1 MNSSECSAR
10 NSAADRQQP
19 NGPNSMTLSMYQAS
33 VPVLVQHLNALL
45 TVLDKAD
52 AFATAKKVD
61 PTVLLTARLAPDM
74 FPLTRQVQ
82 IACDF
87 AKGVSARLAAVD
99 VPSYE
104 DTEKSIPELKARVKK
119 TIDFI
124 QTMKPAQIDGSED
137 RSIEIKMAGKPVTF
151 KGQPYLVNFAMPN
164 FFFHLA
170 MAYGIL
176 RHNGVDLG
184 KRDFMGAV
192 PGMPTA

>member
-1 MNSSECSAR
+1 
-10 NSAADRQQP
+10 
-19 NGPNSMTLSMYQAS
+19 MTLSMYQAS
-33 VPVLVQHLNALL
+33 APVLVQHLNALL

-52 AFATAKKVD
+52 AFAAAKKID

-74 FPLTRQVQ
+74 FPMARQVQ

-124 QTMKPAQIDGSED
+124 QTIKPAQIDGSED
-137 RSIEIKMAGKPVTF
+137 RAVEIKMAGKPVTF
-151 KGQPYLVNFAMPN
+151 NLVNFAMPN

-192 PGMPTA
+192 PGMPVA

>member
-1 MNSSECSAR
+1 
-10 NSAADRQQP
+10 
-19 NGPNSMTLSMYQAS
+19 MTLSMYQAS

-137 RSIEIKMAGKPVTF
+137 RAIEIKMAGKPVTF
-151 KGQPYLVNFAMPN
+151 KCQPYLVNFAMPN

>member
-1 MNSSECSAR
+1 
-10 NSAADRQQP
+10 
-19 NGPNSMTLSMYQAS
+19 MTLSMYQAS
-33 VPVLVQHLNALL
+33 VPVLVQHLNALM

-52 AFATAKKVD
+52 AFATGKKVD
-61 PTVLLTARLAPDM
+61 PTVLLNARLAPDM
-74 FPLTRQVQ
+74 FPLSRQVQ

-87 AKGVSARLAAVD
+87 AKGLAARLATVD

-104 DTEKSIPELKARVKK
+104 DTETSIPELKARIKK

-124 QTMKPAQIDGSED
+124 SGLKPAQIDGSEG
-137 RSIEIKMAGKPVTF
+137 RSIEIKMAGKAVTF

-170 MAYGIL
+170 MTYGIL

-184 KRDFMGAV
+184 KRDFMGAI
-192 PGMPTA
+192 PGMSA